1 MLKDR
6 NPIVR
11 PQPEKVAA
19 DRRRSPRFTQNCS
32 TGGKAAGGSGRVIE
46 KDWDNV
52 LARVQP

>member
-19 DRRRSPRFTQNCS
+19 DRRRSPRFTQHCS
-32 TGGKAAGGSGRVIE
+32 TGEKAAGGSGHVIE
-46 KDWDNV
+46 KDWDYV